1 MIYRKLHSRVFLLLG
16 LLFMFNLSCKKN
28 IESNKS
34 TKDKLIIS
42 YIGDERI
49 FHQDYWGM
57 ESTYWIFLPLVKN
70 VGDERGDIQPILA
83 ESWTHSDDYRTWTVQ
98 LRKDIYWHD
107 GVQMTAKDVK
117 FSIDLR
123 KVVAGFEGNY
133 NCELIDDFSFRLT
146 TIKPISNLDTW
157 EVYYPK
163 HLLENLD
170 PDNYYDWDFW
180 LNPIGNGPYK
190 FVRNVPKT
198 MVEVEVNPNY
208 FGKQPKIKS
217 AILKFSST
225 PSLQELLSGNVDALT
240 YAPRDFLFKIEGD
253 DRFKS
258 YHWWGSWAQSI
269 LWNHNNPLF
278 KEASVRKALTLA
290 INRVELSEVLNY
302 PKNIPITDVLST
314 RAQRENSDLSKPLPF
329 DPEKATKLLNDSG
342 WSDTN
347 NDGILDKNGVDFSF
361 TVTLQG
367 QDKLMAIYIQNNLKS
382 IKIGMDI
389 ETIEGNIIRQQL
401 ETNDFEAIITRFPNS
416 ESGVNRIKTYFNKE
430 SQIGYYNREIDSIFN
445 IIENTGDKN
454 EIDRLY
460 KQLVPIFEKEIPIT
474 FIVPQVQTHIV
485 RSDIKGLSN
494 LFNADP
500 VWSLESLWIE

>member
-1 MIYRKLHSRVFLLLG
+1 M
-16 LLFMFNLSCKKN
+16 
-28 IESNKS
+28 
-34 TKDKLIIS
+34 
-42 YIGDERI
+42 
-49 FHQDYWGM
+49 
-57 ESTYWIFLPLVKN
+57 
-70 VGDERGDIQPILA
+70 
-83 ESWTHSDDYRTWTVQ
+83 
-98 LRKDIYWHD
+98 
-107 GVQMTAKDVK
+107 
-117 FSIDLR
+117 
-123 KVVAGFEGNY
+123 
-133 NCELIDDFSFRLT
+133 
-146 TIKPISNLDTW
+146 
-157 EVYYPK
+157 
-163 HLLENLD
+163 
-170 PDNYYDWDFW
+170 
-180 LNPIGNGPYK
+180 
-190 FVRNVPKT
+190 
-198 MVEVEVNPNY
+198 
-208 FGKQPKIKS
+208 
-217 AILKFSST
+217 
-225 PSLQELLSGNVDALT
+225 
-240 YAPRDFLFKIEGD
+240 
-253 DRFKS
+253 
-258 YHWWGSWAQSI
+258 
-269 LWNHNNPLF
+269 
-278 KEASVRKALTLA
+278 TLA

-314 RAQRENSDLSKPLPF
+314 RAQRENSDLSKPLHF

-361 TVTLQG
+361 TVTLQEN
-367 QDKLMAIYIQNNLKS
+367 DKLMAVYIQNNLKS

-416 ESGVNRIKTYFNKE
+416 ESGVNRIKTYFNKD

-485 RSDIKGLSN
+485 RSEIKGLSN